1 MERKQIVVVE
11 FNSEDARE
19 AFQGVQL
26 DVQESEKVALIYAT
40 NTELKEEMKIETV
53 PGTYTEQE
61 IADLIKTANE
71 EDPEARAERQTKKVK
86 YHTNAN
92 S

>member
-26 DVQESEKVALIYAT
+26 DVQESEKVALI
-40 NTELKEEMKIETV
+40 
-53 PGTYTEQE
+53 
-61 IADLIKTANE
+61 
-71 EDPEARAERQTKKVK
+71 
-86 YHTNAN
+86 
-92 S
+92 